1 MSELNDSLAD
11 TVESGPVDYLVVEF
25 PADYRTGENLPLLVD
40 LVDRRVIRLLD
51 LVFIRRELD
60 GSVTEIALTDLDGDG
75 TLDLAV
81 FHGASSGL
89 LAADD
94 VDAAGSVLEPG
105 CSAAVVVYENLW
117 AAPLLGAMTRSG
129 ARLVA
134 SGRIP
139 YDDLVESLEA
149 TEPAVTT

>member
-1 MSELNDSLAD
+1 MSELTDSLAD
-11 TVESGPVDYLVVEF
+11 TLDAGPVDYMVVEF
-25 PADYRTGENLPLLVD
+25 PADYPTGENLPLLVG
-40 LVDRRVIRLLD
+40 LVDRRLIRLLD

-60 GSVTEIALTDLDGDG
+60 GSITEIALADLDGDG

-81 FHGASSGL
+81 FQGASSGL
-89 LAADD
+89 LAGDD

-117 AAPLLGAMTRSG
+117 AAPLLGAMARSG

-139 YDDLVESLEA
+139 QDALVDSLGA
-149 TEPAVTT
+149 TEPTVTT

>member
-1 MSELNDSLAD
+1 MSELTDSLAD
-11 TVESGPVDYLVVEF
+11 TVEAGPVDYLVVEF
-25 PADYRTGENLPLLVD
+25 PGDRRTGEGLPLLVD

-51 LVFIRRELD
+51 LVFIRRDLD
-60 GSVTEIALTDLDGDG
+60 GSVTEIAVTDLDGDG

-117 AAPLLGAMTRSG
+117 AAPLMGALTRSG

-139 YDDLVESLEA
+139 PDALVEALGA
-149 TEPAVTT
+149 TEPGVAT

>member
-11 TVESGPVDYLVVEF
+11 TVEAGPVDYLVVEF

-81 FHGASSGL
+81 FQGASSGL

-139 YDDLVESLEA
+139 YDALVESLEA

>member
-1 MSELNDSLAD
+1 MSELTDGPAD
-11 TVESGPVDYLVVEF
+11 TVAAGPVDYLVVEF
-25 PADYRTGENLPLLVD
+25 PGDYRTGENLPLLVD

-60 GSVTEIALTDLDGDG
+60 GSVTEIALADLDGDG

-81 FHGASSGL
+81 FQGASSGL
-89 LAADD
+89 LAGDD

-117 AAPLLGAMTRSG
+117 AAPLLGAMIRSG

-139 YDDLVESLEA
+139 YDDLVESLGA
-149 TEPAVTT
+149 TEPAATT